1 MKFKIG
7 DVVFIIGC
15 DISFKIN
22 EILIQEEN
30 GSLAIRYSGICI
42 EDGYKVGYYLEDK
55 LTQ

>member
-7 DVVFIIGC
+7 DIVFIIGC

-30 GSLAIRYSGICI
+30 GFLAIRYSGICT

-55 LTQ
+55 LTL